1 MTFVPYV
8 KQKRV
13 EIRINAVGIPLIPKL
28 PRAFAPYVNQKR
40 VNLKLQINAVGIPL
54 IPKLPRAFAPYVNKK
69 RIDTLVI
76 AVGILLYRNCRGL

>member
-1 MTFVPYV
+1 MPYV

-28 PRAFAPYVNQKR
+28 SRAFAPYVNQKR

-54 IPKLPRAFAPYVNKK
+54 IPKLPRAFAPYVKLK
-69 RIDTLVI
+69 RIDLCYIHNEI
-76 AVGILLYRNCRGL
+76 ADGIRAL

>member
-28 PRAFAPYVNQKR
+28 PRAFAPYVNQKMIEM
-40 VNLKLQINAVGIPL
+40 LIIAVGIPL
-54 IPKLPRAFAPYVNKK
+54 IS
-69 RIDTLVI
+69 IVI
-76 AVGILLYRNCRGL
+76 AEYCKVQYF